1 MALGLRL
8 LWQAAS
14 STEALMVIFY
24 GVVVVVPV
32 IIGYTVFS
40 YRVFWG
46 KSTELKY

>member
-24 GVVVVVPV
+24 GVVVVVPESSATPCTL
-32 IIGYTVFS
+32 IGCF
-40 YRVFWG
+40 G
-46 KSTELKY
+46 ENQPN